1 MKTLLLAAAVA
12 MLSTAA
18 RACTPSAVD
27 FKALAVSPSHLTPE
41 GFKALAPDDQADVCG
56 TRVFIGTFRGTLS
69 APPSYNSDYLSPTEN
84 HDVIIAT
91 RAFLKAILS
100 QRNIGSA
107 TV

>member
-18 RACTPSAVD
+18 SACTPSAVD
-27 FKALAVSPSHLTPE
+27 FKALAASPSHLTQE
-41 GFKALAPDDQADVCG
+41 GFKALAPEDQADVCT
-56 TRVFIGTFRGTLS
+56 TRAFIGSFRGTLT
-69 APPSYNSDYLSPTEN
+69 APPSYNSNYLSPTEN
-84 HDVIIAT
+84 HDVVAAT

-107 TV
+107 IV